1 MRFLLD
7 LYKDWI
13 FAYRIAVRKY
23 PGLPMHFCGATL
35 FVALSAALST
45 LVPYLLRET
54 TNALSVDATLGATAM
69 PVILAA
75 AYGLAWTTAR
85 AFEWLKAMIFTAVL
99 ARCDAAFHGAIFAR
113 LIRADYPRL
122 NAEDPGKLVSV
133 IARSRAAFSAI
144 TFSVFWAII
153 PIVLQLVLSSVVLW
167 QLTDGAFAL
176 GFAVSVLLLFAA
188 TWFLAEQS
196 KSAHEEIFS
205 GVDMLSSHL
214 VERLGFMLDI
224 KLNKAYARED
234 AALHRTLD
242 VYIGKITRGNIRLA
256 LLLAA
261 QAICTGLLLTLFSV
275 TTAYGVTHSVLRAGD
290 FVMVVGY
297 VVTLAMPFTN
307 LAGSL
312 SDLRRNHLALREG
325 FGLLEMPIERSESSV
340 HIDHAAKEVCRIEN
354 VIVTQAG
361 KQILRDVNI
370 TIRQGELVALIGPSG
385 AGKSSLVHLMLGLAR
400 PAAGTVHLFGA
411 EVSKLSVSDIASEVA
426 VAPQAPMIL
435 TGSLRENL
443 TYGCDNPPSE
453 RALHELVA
461 LLELNEIAADGNDDI
476 LDRPLGIQ
484 GRDLSGGE
492 RQRVALGRA
501 LARRPAVLILDEPTS
516 SLDPQRE
523 ERIFARVRERVPTLI
538 VATHRHALVRAADR
552 VYRIADGSVQEHSP
566 ECCKHLT

>member
-13 FAYRIAVRKY
+13 FAYRIAVRMY
-23 PGLPMHFCGATL
+23 PALPIHFCGATL

-54 TNALSVDATLGATAM
+54 TNALSVDATLGATGM

-85 AFEWLKAMIFTAVL
+85 AFEWLKAMIFAAVL

-167 QLTDGAFAL
+167 QLTDGALAL
-176 GFAVSVLLLFAA
+176 GFAISVLLLFAA

-205 GVDMLSSHL
+205 GADMLSSHL

-234 AALHRTLD
+234 AALQRTLD

-340 HIDHAAKEVCRIEN
+340 QIDHAAKEVCRIEN
-354 VIVTQAG
+354 VVVTQAG

-385 AGKSSLVHLMLGLAR
+385 AGKSSLVHLMLGLVR
-400 PAAGTVHLFGA
+400 PSAGTVHLFGA
-411 EVSKLSVSDIASEVA
+411 DVSKLSVSDIASEVA

-461 LLELNEIAADGNDDI
+461 LLELHEIAADGNDDI

-484 GRDLSGGE
+484 GRALSGGE

-538 VATHRHALVRAADR
+538 VATHRHALVQAADR
-552 VYRIADGSVQEHSP
+552 IYRVADGSVQEHSLRVANTP
-566 ECCKHLT
+566 

>member
-1 MRFLLD
+1 MD

-13 FAYRIAVRKY
+13 YAYRIAVRKY
-23 PGLPMHFCGATL
+23 PALPIHFCGATL

-54 TNALSVDATLGATAM
+54 TNALSVDATLSATGM

-75 AYGLAWTTAR
+75 AYGMAWTTAR
-85 AFEWLKAMIFTAVL
+85 AFEWLKAMIFSAVF
-99 ARCDAAFHGAIFAR
+99 ARCDAAFHDAIFAR
-113 LIRADYPRL
+113 LIRVDYPRL
-122 NAEDPGKLVSV
+122 NAEDPGKLVAV

-144 TFSVFWAII
+144 TFSVFWAIV
-153 PIVLQLVLSSVVLW
+153 PIVLQLVLASVVLW

-176 GFAVSVLLLFAA
+176 GFAISVLLLFAA
-188 TWFLAEQS
+188 TWFLADQS

-205 GVDMLSSHL
+205 GADMLSSHL

-234 AALHRTLD
+234 SALKRTLD
-242 VYIGKITRGNIRLA
+242 AYIGKVTRGNTRLA

-290 FVMVVGY
+290 FVMIVSY
-297 VVTLAMPFTN
+297 VVTLALPFTN

-325 FGLLEMPIERSESSV
+325 FGLLEMPIERSESSA
-340 HIDHAAKEVCRIEN
+340 HIDRAANEVCRIDDA
-354 VIVTQAG
+354 VVTQGG
-361 KQILRDVNI
+361 KQILQDVNI
-370 TIRQGELVALIGPSG
+370 TIRRGELVALIGPSG
-385 AGKSSLVHLMLGLAR
+385 AGKSSLVHLMLGLSR
-400 PAAGTVHLFGA
+400 PAVGTVYLFGA
-411 EVSKLSVSDIASEVA
+411 DVSKLSVSDIANEVA

-443 TYGCDNPPSE
+443 TYGCDNLPSD

-461 LLELNEIAADGNDDI
+461 LLELHEIAADGNGDI
-476 LDRPLGIQ
+476 LDRRLGIQ
-484 GRDLSGGE
+484 GRALSGGE
-492 RQRVALGRA
+492 RQRIALGRA

-516 SLDPQRE
+516 SLDPERE
-523 ERIFARVRERVPTLI
+523 ARIFARVRERVPTLI
-538 VATHRHALVRAADR
+538 VVTHRHALVQAADR
-552 VYRIADGSVQEHSP
+552 VYRVGDGSVQARSSM
-566 ECCKHLT
+566 CCERGRLPGT